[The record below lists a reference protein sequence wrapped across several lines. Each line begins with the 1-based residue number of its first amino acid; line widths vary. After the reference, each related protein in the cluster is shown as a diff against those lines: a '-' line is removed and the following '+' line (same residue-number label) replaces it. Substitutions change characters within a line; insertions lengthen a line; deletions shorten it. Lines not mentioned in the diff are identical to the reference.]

1 MVLSHS
7 NQDQYISLFEIQD
20 YCHTNSKDRVVI
32 LVKYDRNHYNDIAND
47 LHVNK
52 SLLKDRKFIR
62 LKTLYVK
69 TIFQQDS

>member
-1 MVLSHS
+1 MVF
-7 NQDQYISLFEIQD
+7 LFEIQD

-32 LVKYDRNHYNDIAND
+32 LVKYDRNHYKRYRSND
-47 LHVNK
+47 LYVNK